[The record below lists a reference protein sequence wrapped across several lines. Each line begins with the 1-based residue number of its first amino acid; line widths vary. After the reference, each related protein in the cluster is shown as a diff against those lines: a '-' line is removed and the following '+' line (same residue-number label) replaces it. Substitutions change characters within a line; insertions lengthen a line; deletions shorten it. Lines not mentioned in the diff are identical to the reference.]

1 MTKKLVMIIGII
13 VTAAAAAAAVAYFLL
28 GKTNLLKDD
37 GFNFDDDY
45 DDFDEDI

>member
-13 VTAAAAAAAVAYFLL
+13 VTAAAAAVAYFLL